1 MHVSG
6 RVRAAVAL
14 TAVVGLAAAACG
26 DDDSKSSASTT
37 ASTAATT
44 TKASTASSTASSAAS
59 TATTA
64 AGGSSTTA
72 GGGSGYCPNKR
83 DDSLDT
89 TEGKGAGWLAWVLE
103 CSKTKPIKAA
113 GDPVVIGFQNPEG
126 DPAGTFPEYQKTAK
140 AAVDFINNELG
151 GVGADWT
158 TGKPGRPV
166 KLEVCVM
173 AINPADS
180 TKCANELASKK
191 PFAVFSSLN
200 FFGNHFPIYQA
211 AKIPVFVG
219 TPITVADFT
228 GQGVF
233 AIGDG
238 GGCVGAH
245 TAAIEWATL
254 GLNKKRV
261 AVPWAD
267 TPPGVVCYYD
277 LEKKPLDVLSGKVKA
292 DAVEN
297 GKIPDLAQIGV
308 PIKPGQADI
317 TPQAQQ
323 VLDFKPEVI
332 VFSAQGSDCWN
343 LVAALGKLGWSPD
356 KIPMVMTGS
365 CIDLDKMKAAGAL
378 AKGIY
383 FIGTRAF
390 GADPANIAQLQGFQ
404 KVVAQFYVDK
414 TAQYG
419 AKDEATKGFGASGF
433 KGLMLMYH
441 LLNDHA
447 ANMGGADKLDPAK
460 FTDEV
465 KNTDGHY
472 SYGGSPLA
480 CKQAPPPYVAVCN
493 SNSNV
498 NQWDGTT
505 LKEVQKLPNSPR
517 LVKGTQLVTGP

>member
-1 MHVSG
+1 MNSK
-6 RVRAAVAL
+6 RLVRAVAAFAVL
-14 TAVVGLAAAACG
+14 GMAAAACG
-26 DDDSKSSASTT
+26 DDSSG
-37 ASTAATT
+37 
-44 TKASTASSTASSAAS
+44 STASSTAA
-59 TATTA
+59 ATTA
-64 AGGSSTTA
+64 GSTTATGATTTA
-72 GGGSGYCPNKR
+72 GGGGGGFCPNKR
-83 DDSLDT
+83 DDAIDAN
-89 TEGKGAGWLAWVLE
+89 EGKGAGWLAWVIE
-103 CSKTKPIKAA
+103 CAKAKPLKAT

-140 AAVDFINNELG
+140 AAVEWINNELG

-158 TGKPGRPV
+158 TGKPGRPI

-238 GGCVGAH
+238 GGCVGIH
-245 TAAIEWATL
+245 TAMVEWAAL
-254 GLNKKRV
+254 GLKKKRV

-267 TPPGVVCYYD
+267 TPPGVVCYHD
-277 LEKKPLDVLSGKVKA
+277 LEKKPLNVLSGKTKA
-292 DAVEN
+292 EAAEFNSVPGLE
-297 GKIPDLAQIGV
+297 QVGV
-308 PIKPGQADI
+308 AIKPGVPDV

-332 VFSAQGSDCWN
+332 MYSAQGADCWTFVN
-343 LVAALGKLGWSPD
+343 ALGKLGWTPE
-356 KIPMVMTGS
+356 KIPLVLSGA
-365 CIDLDKMKAAGAL
+365 CFDLQKQKEAGAL
-378 AKGIY
+378 AKGVY

-390 GADPANIAQLQGFQ
+390 GADPTQIAALTGLQ
-404 KVVAQFYVDK
+404 KTVSQFYVDK

-419 AKDEATKGFGASGF
+419 AKEDSTKGFGTAGF

-447 ANMGGADKLDPAK
+447 SAQGGADKLDGAK
-460 FTDEV
+460 FTELV
-465 KNTDGHY
+465 RTTDTHY
-472 SYGGSPLA
+472 TYGGSPLS
-480 CKQAPPPYVAVCN
+480 CSKAPAPYVAVCN
-493 SNSNV
+493 ASANV
-498 NQWDGTT
+498 LQWDGTAA
-505 LKEVQKLPNSPR
+505 KEIQQLPNPVR
-517 LVKGTQLVTGP
+517 LVKGTQIDTGG